1 MSVSFTVEVKPR
13 RDIPSL
19 KCPAGTLMCDSSRLP
34 FPFVC
39 RRWQAGDWFRPFG
52 MKGRKKV
59 SDFFTDLKLDAFR
72 KSSTPVAVWGDGRGS
87 HVAAILGARIDDSL
101 KVAPDTEE
109 VLVLTLV

>member
-1 MSVSFTVEVKPR
+1 
-13 RDIPSL
+13 
-19 KCPAGTLMCDSSRLP
+19 
-34 FPFVC
+34 
-39 RRWQAGDWFRPFG
+39 